1 MAGYATLKDVAEL
14 AGTTVGTV
22 SYVLNNKS
30 GRYISDETRKK
41 VFDAANQLNY
51 IKCNG
56 ASSLKGKER
65 KLVGILVPQFENQF
79 FTRVVVAAE
88 ALFVQHGYDLI
99 ICDTFDDTGREKAI
113 MRRLLEQ
120 RVDGIIVTP
129 TVKGAENTELA
140 RRVGMKMVV
149 VDRPLEGVD
158 NYCWVTT
165 NNYGCGFVGAEHL
178 VKMGHAD
185 IGYIGWNSGIADL
198 DAREQATL
206 DAAADKADV
215 YIEDGEFSA
224 EAGYRM
230 TEKLLK
236 EHPEITAIFYGF
248 NIQAKGGV
256 QYLCDKNLSIPGDI
270 SVVLIGS
277 PEWSYTGRNNFTRV
291 EMGDMELGK
300 KAAQQLLDLIQNKK
314 QTVPQRIIQ
323 DCTLALGTS
332 VADLT
337 GHIGLGD

>member
-1 MAGYATLKDVAEL
+1 MAGYVTLKDVAVL

-65 KLVGILVPQFENQF
+65 KLIAILVPQFENQF

-99 ICDTFDDTGREKAI
+99 ICDTFDDTEREREI
-113 MRRLLEQ
+113 IRRMLEQ

-129 TVKGAENTELA
+129 TRKGAENTEMV

-149 VDRPLEGVD
+149 VDRPLEGVED
-158 NYCWVTT
+158 YFWVTT

-178 VKMGHAD
+178 AAMGHKA
-185 IGYIGWNSGIADL
+185 IGYVGWDSGIADL
-198 DAREQATL
+198 DARERATY
-206 DAAADKADV
+206 DATVGKATV
-215 YIEDGEFSA
+215 YSENGAFSA
-224 EAGYRM
+224 EAGYHL
-230 TEKLLK
+230 TEKLLRD
-236 EHPEITAIFYGF
+236 HPDITAIFYGF
-248 NIQAKGGV
+248 NMQAKGGV
-256 QYLCDKNLSIPGDI
+256 KYLCEKRLSIPEDV

-277 PEWSYTGRNNFTRV
+277 PEWAYTGQNDFTRV
-291 EMGDMELGK
+291 DMGDLELGK
-300 KAAQQLLDLIQNKK
+300 KAARQLLDLIQNKSH
-314 QTVPQRIIQ
+314 VAPRRIIQ
-323 DCTLALGTS
+323 DCTLVRGSS
-332 VADLT
+332 VADRT
-337 GHIGLGD
+337 VETSR